1 MRRRLR
7 LGNPQDLCARRV
19 QFPLKIHLDVAA
31 GCVTRIARGVYGDL
45 APIAG
50 HAHVYEILVID
61 LQIVQRRGGLRL
73 RFAILTSDTRSGE
86 VVLQHFVQS
95 LIGCEGT
102 RLPLGTS
109 LYVGTL

>member
-1 MRRRLR
+1 
-7 LGNPQDLCARRV
+7 
-19 QFPLKIHLDVAA
+19 
-31 GCVTRIARGVYGDL
+31 
-45 APIAG
+45 
-50 HAHVYEILVID
+50 
-61 LQIVQRRGGLRL
+61 LRL